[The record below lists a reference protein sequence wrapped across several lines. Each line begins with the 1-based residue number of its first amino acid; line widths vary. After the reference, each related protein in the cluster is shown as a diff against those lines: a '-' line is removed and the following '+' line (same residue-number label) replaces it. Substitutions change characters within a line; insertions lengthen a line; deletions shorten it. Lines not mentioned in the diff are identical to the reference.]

1 MHSQIKHN
9 EYKILLAFVLGQTKE
24 WIFLNF
30 ENIKLS
36 PTQQEQ
42 LNECIKRRVTGEP
55 IAKIIGY
62 KEFYSRKFFTNAHTL
77 DPRADSEILIDAV
90 KSFYTKEET
99 IKILDLGLGTGCL
112 LFTLL
117 SEFPHASGIGV
128 DKSFKALEVAFNNRH
143 NLDLAQRACIINS
156 DWTNGINAQF
166 DVIVTNPPYI
176 SLNTNL
182 DPETMHDPHEA
193 LFAAENGTSDYKK
206 IFYQI
211 SNLLKPEALLFL
223 EIGKD
228 QFQDVDLLATT
239 HGLKLKKTFQDL
251 AGIDRVLC
259 YCKQN

>member
-1 MHSQIKHN
+1 MHHPIRHN
-9 EYKILLAFVLGQTKE
+9 EYKILLAFVTGKTKE

-30 ENIKLS
+30 DKIKLS
-36 PTQQEQ
+36 ATQQKQ
-42 LNECIKRRVTGEP
+42 LDECIKRRITGEP

-62 KEFYSRKFFTNAHTL
+62 KEFYSRNFFTNAHTL
-77 DPRADSEILIDAV
+77 DPRADSEVLIDAV
-90 KSFYTKEET
+90 KTFYKKEEAIT
-99 IKILDLGLGTGCL
+99 ILDLGLGTGCL

-117 SEFPHASGIGV
+117 SELPNASGLGA
-128 DKSFKALEVAFNNRH
+128 DKSFKALEVAFHNRQ
-143 NLDLAQRACIINS
+143 NLGLTQRACLINS

-176 SLNTNL
+176 APNTNL
-182 DPETMHDPHEA
+182 DSETMHDPHEA

-206 IFYQI
+206 IFSEI
-211 SNLLKPEALLFL
+211 STLLKPESLLFL

-228 QFQDVDLLATT
+228 QFHDVDLLATT